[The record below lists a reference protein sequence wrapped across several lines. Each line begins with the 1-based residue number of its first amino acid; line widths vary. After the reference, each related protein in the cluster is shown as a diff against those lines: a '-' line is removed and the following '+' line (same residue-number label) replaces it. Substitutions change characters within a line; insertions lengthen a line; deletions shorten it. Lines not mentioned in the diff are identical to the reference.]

1 MYKQLYMSVDIEI
14 TTMVR
19 TQVIQPL
26 SAVQKHPSSA
36 LSQIFNFSH
45 CSVTLNIAGNH
56 SSQASVGQSMLSYQ
70 IISSFRIWLRF
81 RCIVQINTFWTF
93 LLFAATI
100 DRLQFN
106 WIKPCNV
113 VNCTLRIKCSLDLL
127 VSYVCFDICGGI
139 EKASSRGHR
148 ARMQSPQK
156 FCLLS
161 DE

>member
-19 TQVIQPL
+19 TRVIQPL
-26 SAVQKHPSSA
+26 SAVQTHPSSA

-56 SSQASVGQSMLSYQ
+56 SSRASVGQSMLSYQ
-70 IISSFRIWLRF
+70 KISSFRIWLRF

-113 VNCTLRIKCSLDLL
+113 VNCIFRIIMFIGSIGQLRLWRHWKGFIAGTSCSNAIPSKIL
-127 VSYVCFDICGGI
+127 
-139 EKASSRGHR
+139 
-148 ARMQSPQK
+148 P
-156 FCLLS
+156 LS